1 MQKVENRWMRKL
13 EMWMRAETGGSD
25 ESGNWRYK
33 TRDWRLETGDKD
45 ADYDDKGRTQQ

>member
-1 MQKVENRWMRKL
+1 MQKL

-33 TRDWRLETGDKD
+33 TGDWRLETRMQTMMTRAERNDV
-45 ADYDDKGRTQQ
+45 DDKGRKQR